1 MNPANLPFDSETML
15 QGLRAWVEC
24 ESPTWDARAVDRML
38 DLAAREMAIMG
49 ATIER
54 IAGRQGFAGCVRARF
69 PHPKQGE
76 PGILIA
82 GHLDTVHP
90 VGTLE
95 KLAWRREG
103 NKCYGPGIFDMKGG
117 NYLTLEAIRQ
127 LARAAFTTPLPITV
141 LFTPDEEVGTPSTR
155 DIIEAEAARNKYVLV
170 PEPGRANNGVVT
182 GRYAIARFNLEA
194 IGKPSHAG
202 ATLSSGRS
210 AIREMARQIIAI
222 DGMTTED
229 CTFSV
234 GIVHGG
240 QWVNCVATTCTGE
253 ALSMAKRQA
262 DLDRGVERM
271 LALSGSSND
280 VTFKV
285 TRGVTRPVWEPDA
298 GTMALYE
305 QARSVA
311 EEHGRRAPA
320 WQRRWRLRRQFYR
333 RDGHP
338 HPGWPGCSW
347 RRRSYAQRTYR
358 GRQSR
363 RARPFDGGL
372 AGDADVSDCTPHRSR
387 NAIASTR
394 ISDGDPCSASGS
406 VAIASRNRFA
416 IASSGNDGAARHA
429 KRNCSPA
436 CACHDDALNVL
447 PTKSIGRET

>member
-210 AIREMARQIIAI
+210 AIREMARQIVAI

-271 LALSGSSND
+271 LALSGTSND

-305 QARSVA
+305 QGPQRSPKPR
-311 EEHGRRAPA
+311 RRASA
-320 WQRRWRLRRQFYR
+320 WQRRRRLRRQFYW

-338 HPGWPGCSW
+338 HARRLGRSW

-372 AGDADVSDCTPHRSR
+372 AGDAELRNVPPALISR
-387 NAIASTR
+387 IL
-394 ISDGDPCSASGS
+394 PGS
-406 VAIASRNRFA
+406 ILA
-416 IASSGNDGAARHA
+416 
-429 KRNCSPA
+429 
-436 CACHDDALNVL
+436 
-447 PTKSIGRET
+447 E